1 MKIFL
6 DLDGTILDNKRKYY
20 RIYTNLLS
28 HGGFL
33 SMEMDAYWDLKRNKI
48 SEEDI
53 ARHTTTPHFANY
65 YASKRVELIE
75 TMDYLVLDS
84 VFDEVYGVLEEWKKT
99 HSIYIVTLRRN
110 RENLNQQLDMFNLY
124 HYYDFVYNMDER
136 KARKEQIIK
145 HEIDDPSN
153 CMIIGDTGT
162 DVIAGQRLGI
172 TTVAVT
178 CGIRSRKL
186 LEEVNPDF
194 IFSDLKGVCE
204 IL

>member
-6 DLDGTILDNKRKYY
+6 DLDGTILDIKRKYY

-33 SMEMDAYWDLKRNKI
+33 SLEMDAYWDLKRSKI

-53 ARHTTTPHFANY
+53 ARHTATPHFSSY
-65 YASKRVELIE
+65 YANKRIELIE

-84 VFDEVYGVLEEWKKT
+84 VFDYVYDILDEWKKT
-99 HSIYIVTLRRN
+99 HGVYIVTLRRN
-110 RENLNQQLDMFNLY
+110 RENLNQQLDMFNL
-124 HYYDFVYNMDER
+124 HRYYDFVYNMDER

-145 HEIDDPSN
+145 HEIDDASN
-153 CMIIGDTGT
+153 CIIIGDTGT
-162 DVIAGQRLGI
+162 DVVAGRRLGI
-172 TTVAVT
+172 TTVALT
-178 CGIRSRKL
+178 CGIRSKKL
-186 LEEVNPDF
+186 LEEADPDF
-194 IFSDLKGVCE
+194 IFSDLKGVRE